1 MKYPMTNVLHPSIK
15 LVPFIRIIRHN
26 TVKKILNFLF
36 CNKESKKSIRISK
49 IDKSNKFTV
58 NNRSKSC
65 NKNLI
70 FADFSKLKSP
80 RTPNKKNKMTKI

>member
-1 MKYPMTNVLHPSIK
+1 MKYPTTNVLHPSMK
-15 LVPFIRIIRHN
+15 LVPFMRIIRHN
-26 TVKKILNFLF
+26 TVKKILTFLF

-58 NNRSKSC
+58 NNRSTSC

-70 FADFSKLKSP
+70 FADFSKL
-80 RTPNKKNKMTKI
+80 